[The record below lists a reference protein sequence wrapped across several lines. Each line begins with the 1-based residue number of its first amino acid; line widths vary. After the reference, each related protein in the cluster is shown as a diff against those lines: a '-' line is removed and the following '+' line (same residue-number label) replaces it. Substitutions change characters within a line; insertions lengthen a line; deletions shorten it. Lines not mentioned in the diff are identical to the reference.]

1 MNTNWTVSETS
12 IYPDQALGAVIQLRH
27 LVISLNFF
35 DTFNLLFYLK
45 EDTTA
50 VPTETNNPLRGLMVR
65 EGRKLR
71 KSKSSRLK
79 MMSYQCPASMVCVT
93 EGKMGNKATKNM

>member
-1 MNTNWTVSETS
+1 MRCGSAET
-12 IYPDQALGAVIQLRH
+12 LG
-27 LVISLNFF
+27 ISLNFF

-45 EDTTA
+45 EDTTG

-65 EGRKLR
+65 EARKLR